1 MFIKIEKVNK
11 NNLKIKEDEKNAR
24 GKEIWQQTILLKYE
38 FYLFGVTKEIQ
49 KLKNLLKIDFFFL
62 KDFLKTRKTKIKEWI
77 IWTL

>member
-62 KDFLKTRKTKIKEWI
+62 KRFSKNR
-77 IWTL
+77 